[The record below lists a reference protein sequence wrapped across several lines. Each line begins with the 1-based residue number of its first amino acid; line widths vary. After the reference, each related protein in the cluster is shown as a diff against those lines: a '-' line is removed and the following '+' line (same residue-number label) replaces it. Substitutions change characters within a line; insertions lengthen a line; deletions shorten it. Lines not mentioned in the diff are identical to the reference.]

1 MPEFSGGPARLAA
14 ILGINPQKWPSKEF
28 DMPRT
33 QIDLKPWQDFRG
45 KEEGILLHIHTSR
58 EAMMPV
64 RDALDEFGKGQQTEP
79 NYETGTFGLVG
90 PSMVKIRNA
99 LVKNKKRWIF
109 FGTFYDGLEKELKG
123 KFLVI
128 GFMRI
133 DKIRDV
139 RNLHIHKWMREERED
154 DVLSSYF
161 DLDHCWALYSNEM
174 KFFAPKDAFEVTQP
188 LAKQWGATNG
198 KLTRQTRL
206 ALDSTAVTQLREFFT
221 SKTDMTEEYIA
232 TVREFQAY
240 LKDDEED
247 EEA

>member
-1 MPEFSGGPARLAA
+1 
-14 ILGINPQKWPSKEF
+14 
-28 DMPRT
+28 MPRT

-90 PSMVKIRNA
+90 PSMVKIRNG
-99 LVKNKKRWIF
+99 LVKNRKRWVF
-109 FGTFYDGLEKELKG
+109 FGTIYDGLEKELKG

-154 DVLSSYF
+154 GSLDSYF
-161 DLDHCWALYSNEM
+161 ELDHCWALYSDNM
-174 KFFAPKDAFEVTQP
+174 KFFPPQDAFEVTP
-188 LAKQWGATNG
+188 EIAKSWGAKS
-198 KLTRQTRL
+198 KLTRQARL
-206 ALDSTAVTQLREFFT
+206 PLDVSAVSQLNEYFAG
-221 SKTDMTEEYIA
+221 KNDATEEYIA

-240 LKDDEED
+240 LKDED
-247 EEA
+247 DDA